1 MKKLLPVIILICLTT
16 TINAQ
21 PGKYAGKQAAL
32 INTVYTDNRHIPGL
46 SDWTFMEGS
55 MLNALSDTMT
65 ILVDIYKKG
74 STFILFFSTKDSG
87 AVEYTINDVLEVPP
101 LAKGWMVK
109 TSFCRQNEME
119 DPFIVAL
126 VKLTRTEYLKTI
138 KKAWRFNRETK
149 MLEQV
154 PVTGISCLNE
164 GFDLTND
171 KNKFH
176 EKRHLVVAALPAGTG
191 TK

>member
-1 MKKLLPVIILICLTT
+1 MKKILPVIILACIATS
-16 TINAQ
+16 IMAQ
-21 PGKYAGKQAAL
+21 PGKYAGKQSGL

-46 SDWTFMEGS
+46 SDWSFMEGS

-74 STFILFFSTKDSG
+74 STFIVFFSTKDSG
-87 AVEYTINDVLEVPP
+87 AVEYTINDVLEIPP

-109 TSFCRQNEME
+109 TSFCRQNETE
-119 DPFIVAL
+119 DPFVVAL

>member
-1 MKKLLPVIILICLTT
+1 MKKILPVIILACIATS
-16 TINAQ
+16 IMAQ
-21 PGKYAGKQAAL
+21 PGKYAGKQSGL
-32 INTVYTDNRHIPGL
+32 INTVYTDNRNIPGL
-46 SDWTFMEGS
+46 SDWSFMQGS
-55 MLNALSDTMT
+55 MLNELSDTMT

-74 STFILFFSTKDSG
+74 SSFIVFFSTKDSG